1 MIMASARIL
10 VADDEKEILI
20 SCRKILERAG
30 YEVATAPSG
39 AEALKILKSARYDLF
54 FVDLRMPGRDGME
67 VLSLARSI
75 DPGMIIIMFTA
86 YATLDTAVEAIK
98 RGAFDYL
105 AKPFTADQL
114 RLAAERALDHR
125 RLQLENLS
133 LREQLAVNLGFD
145 KIIGTSPVM
154 QKLFST
160 LQKVMRSDANIL
172 LLGDTGTGKELVART
187 IHAHSFRQERPF
199 IAVDCAALPENLL
212 ESELFGHEKGAFT
225 GANQTTRGLL
235 ELAHTGTLFLD
246 EIGELPLALQAKLLR
261 ALQERE
267 LRRLGSEKIISVD
280 IRVIAATGRDLR
292 AEIAA
297 RNFREDLYYRLNVV
311 TLHLPALRERRED
324 IALLANHFLGSFSQQ
339 FHRPEMSLAP
349 EVVELFLTHDW
360 PGNVRELQNVIQ
372 HVVLMSEG
380 SSIDL
385 PDLPDYL
392 IGEDR
397 QELSF
402 QSMREKQSVAVEKT
416 FLVELLR
423 RHRGNIS
430 EAAAEAR
437 MTRKMIYRL
446 AKKFAIDLEKF
457 RQPY

>member
-1 MIMASARIL
+1 MTSARIL

-30 YEVATAPSG
+30 FEVTTACDG
-39 AEALKILKSARYDLF
+39 AEALEILKSGRFDLL
-54 FVDLRMPGRDGME
+54 FVDLRMPGRSGLEIM
-67 VLSLARSI
+67 SLARAI
-75 DPGMIIIMFTA
+75 DPSMMIIMFTA
-86 YATLDTAVEAIK
+86 YAALDTAVEAIK

-114 RLAAERALDHR
+114 RLAAGRALDHR

-145 KIIGTSPVM
+145 KIIGTSQAM
-154 QKLFST
+154 QKLFAT

-187 IHAHSFRQERPF
+187 IHAHSFRQDKAF
-199 IAVDCAALPENLL
+199 VAVDCAALPENLL

-246 EIGELPLALQAKLLR
+246 EIGELPLALQSKLLR
-261 ALQERE
+261 TLQERE

-311 TLHLPALRERRED
+311 TIHLPALRERRED
-324 IALLANHFLGSFSQQ
+324 IPLLANNFLRSFGQQ
-339 FHRPEMSLAP
+339 YKRQQLSLAP
-349 EVVELFLTHDW
+349 EVVELFLTYDW

-372 HVVLMSEG
+372 HAVLLGEG
-380 SSIDL
+380 DSVQL
-385 PDLPDYL
+385 LDLPDYL
-392 IGEDR
+392 RGED
-397 QELSF
+397 QQGITF
-402 QSMREKQSVAVEKT
+402 QSMREKQSEAVERT

-423 RHRGNIS
+423 RHRGNVS
-430 EAAAEAR
+430 EAAAEAC

-446 AKKFAIDLEKF
+446 AKKFNIDVEEF
-457 RQPY
+457 RQPS

>member
-1 MIMASARIL
+1 MASARIL

-20 SCRKILERAG
+20 SCRKILERAE
-30 YEVATAPSG
+30 YEVATASDG
-39 AEALKILKSARYDLF
+39 AEALKMLKSARYDLF

-67 VLSLARSI
+67 ILSLARSI
-75 DPGMIIIMFTA
+75 DPSMMIIMFTA

-187 IHAHSFRQERPF
+187 IHAHSFRQDRPF

-339 FHRPEMSLAP
+339 YRRPEMSLAP
-349 EVVELFLTHDW
+349 EVVELFLTYDW

-372 HVVLMSEG
+372 HVVLLGEG

-392 IGEDR
+392 RGEDR

-423 RHRGNIS
+423 RHRGNVS

-446 AKKFAIDLEKF
+446 AKKFAIDVEKF
-457 RQPY
+457 RQPC

>member
-339 FHRPEMSLAP
+339 YHRPEMSLAP
-349 EVVELFLTHDW
+349 EVVELFLTYDW

>member
-1 MIMASARIL
+1 MATARIL

-30 YEVATAPSG
+30 YEVATAADG
-39 AEALKILKSARYDLF
+39 DEALKILKSGRFDLF
-54 FVDLRMPGRDGME
+54 FVDLRMPGRSGME
-67 VLSLARSI
+67 IVSLARGI
-75 DPGMIIIMFTA
+75 DPSMMIIMFTA

-125 RLQLENLS
+125 RLQIENLN

-145 KIIGTSPVM
+145 KILGTSAAM
-154 QKLFST
+154 QKLFGV
-160 LQKVMRSDANIL
+160 LQKVIRSDANIL
-172 LLGDTGTGKELVART
+172 VMGETGTGKELVART
-187 IHAHSFRQERPF
+187 IHAHSFRQDKPF
-199 IAVDCAALPENLL
+199 VAIDCAALPENLL

-246 EIGELPLALQAKLLR
+246 EIGELPLNLQSKLLR
-261 ALQERE
+261 TLQERE

-297 RNFREDLYYRLNVV
+297 KNFREDLYYRLNVV
-311 TLHLPALRERRED
+311 TVQLPALRERRED
-324 IALLANHFLGSFSQQ
+324 IPLLANHFLRSFGQRYNRSGA
-339 FHRPEMSLAP
+339 SLAP
-349 EVVELFLTHDW
+349 EVVELFLTYHW

-372 HVVLMSEG
+372 HAVLLGEG
-380 SSIDL
+380 DSVE
-385 PDLPDYL
+385 PADLPDYL
-392 IGEDR
+392 KGET
-397 QELSF
+397 QHIISF
-402 QSMREKQSVAVEKT
+402 QSMRDKQSEAVEKT

-430 EAAAEAR
+430 EAAEEAR

-446 AKKFAIDLEKF
+446 AKKFGIDVEQF
-457 RQPY
+457 RQPC

>member
-1 MIMASARIL
+1 
-10 VADDEKEILI
+10 
-20 SCRKILERAG
+20 
-30 YEVATAPSG
+30 
-39 AEALKILKSARYDLF
+39 
-54 FVDLRMPGRDGME
+54 
-67 VLSLARSI
+67 
-75 DPGMIIIMFTA
+75 MFTA

-339 FHRPEMSLAP
+339 YHRPEMSLAP
-349 EVVELFLTHDW
+349 EVVELFLTYDW

>member
-1 MIMASARIL
+1 
-10 VADDEKEILI
+10 
-20 SCRKILERAG
+20 
-30 YEVATAPSG
+30 VATAPSG

-75 DPGMIIIMFTA
+75 DPGMMIIMFTA

-339 FHRPEMSLAP
+339 YHRPEMSLAP
-349 EVVELFLTHDW
+349 EVVELFLTYDW

-392 IGEDR
+392 RGEDR

-402 QSMREKQSVAVEKT
+402 QSMREKQSIAVEKT